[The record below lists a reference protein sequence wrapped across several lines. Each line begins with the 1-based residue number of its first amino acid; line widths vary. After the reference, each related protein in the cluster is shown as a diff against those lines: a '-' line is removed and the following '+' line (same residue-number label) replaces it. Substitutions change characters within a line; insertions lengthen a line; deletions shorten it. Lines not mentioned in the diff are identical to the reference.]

1 MVLPSTSTVH
11 ELVAEDPIP
20 IQHNA
25 VNVSFTIP
33 RDEEVVLAIEGRD
46 LADDVSGLEFDN
58 RCLGGGSLRA
68 IFSNGA
74 VTNSSWVCTTHHY
87 GPTNWKACFAGQ
99 TVRDQSLQLLPGCME
114 NSTPQIEGCVSRI
127 TPRPEVWNEI
137 GFDDS
142 CWEFAFEYTEAQTG
156 YGLLPA
162 GCETPEALV
171 SSDVDPN
178 GDPITCQNNVDWGNS
193 EFIWAC

>member
-1 MVLPSTSTVH
+1 M
-11 ELVAEDPIP
+11 
-20 IQHNA
+20 
-25 VNVSFTIP
+25 
-33 RDEEVVLAIEGRD
+33 
-46 LADDVSGLEFDN
+46 
-58 RCLGGGSLRA
+58 
-68 IFSNGA
+68 IFSNGV

-99 TVRDQSLQLLPGCME
+99 TVRDQSFQLLPGCME

-127 TPRPEVWNEI
+127 TPRPEGWNEI

-142 CWEFAFEYTEAQTG
+142 RWEFAFEYTEAQTG

-162 GCETPEALV
+162 GCETPGTLV

-178 GDPITCQNNVDWGNS
+178 GDPITCQNNVDWGDS
-193 EFIWAC
+193 EFIWRADIDLDNSILCRYTLGSSGVVVQALGFLAVMLAVVVTYLLA